1 LGLAGPQLALLAG
14 HWSATAQ
21 TGERR
26 AQILSYQLETTMTN
40 TTPVTNLRDNKMMR
54 LAVIG
59 ILFIIVAYL
68 LYSVF

>member
-1 LGLAGPQLALLAG
+1 
-14 HWSATAQ
+14 
-21 TGERR
+21 
-26 AQILSYQLETTMTN
+26 MTN
-40 TTPVTNLRDNKMMR
+40 TTPVTSLRDNKMMR

>member
-1 LGLAGPQLALLAG
+1 LTAESYRC
-14 HWSATAQ
+14 HWSVTAQ